1 MTHTLHIVK
10 RKGHKEPFDDRK
22 AYGSVYWACASA
34 HVGKGDC
41 ERIAS
46 KVVKALDNFIDNK
59 KEVDSSDLFTFLGNE
74 LEKHHKDAAYMFR
87 SHRDI
92 S

>member
-10 RKGHKEPFDDRK
+10 RKGHKEPFDEKK

-34 HVGKGDC
+34 HVHKGEC
-41 ERIAS
+41 ERIAA
-46 KVVKALDNFIDNK
+46 KAVKALNDFIHDK
-59 KEVDSSDLFTFLGNE
+59 KEVDSGDLFDFLGRE

-87 SHRDI
+87 SHRDL

>member
-1 MTHTLHIVK
+1 MTHALHIVK

-22 AYGSVYWACASA
+22 AYGSVYRACASA
-34 HVGKGDC
+34 HVGKGEC
-41 ERIAS
+41 ERIAA
-46 KVVKALDNFIDNK
+46 KVVKALDDFVGDK
-59 KEVDSSDLFTFLGNE
+59 KEVNSRDLFKFLGKE